1 MVEEVVM
8 PANLIPL
15 DIMDFEVI
23 LGTYWLHYNRA
34 KIDCYGKS
42 VTSIV
47 LDYQKL
53 FLWVSKVEWGMLS
66 FLLWE
71 QRGYYKKVAKNT

>member
-1 MVEEVVM
+1 MPREERCYVDYGYPGCPVLVEDVVM

-15 DIMDFEVI
+15 NIMEFEVI

-34 KIDCYGKS
+34 KIECYGKS

-53 FLWVSKVEWGMLS
+53 FLWVSKVE
-66 FLLWE
+66 
-71 QRGYYKKVAKNT
+71 